1 MNDRI
6 DDLASNPLIAEDIR
20 RYAAQRMNRSP
31 RDRGSEL
38 LARVLADPERAAR
51 VAAIVDCMRRN
62 DANLPLDSRH
72 PITKEER
79 EQMLGYDPD
88 TGV

>member
-1 MNDRI
+1 MSDRI
-6 DDLASNPLIAEDIR
+6 DELANSPLIAEDVR
-20 RYAAQRMNRSP
+20 RYATQRMDRLP
-31 RDRGSEL
+31 RDRGGEL
-38 LARVLADPERAAR
+38 LARLSADPERAAR
-51 VAAIVDCMRRN
+51 VAAIVNWMTSSE
-62 DANLPLDSRH
+62 AELPPDNRG